1 MSESSEEEREE
12 EQATVLPTP
21 LRRSVSV
28 GGQEN
33 ENRTSV
39 LRALWAQQHQ
49 EEQKDAEERFAAEQG
64 DEDDEDEEDEEDDE
78 DGSEEDEGAD
88 QGDRVKTEPGFEQE
102 ADAARY
108 RRELEERYAAE
119 VARARWMSSGGQSYG
134 GYGGAYN
141 PPPAEYGGYGRARE
155 ETPPGRRPSG
165 FIPVYTGAEVRRS
178 DSPAYGWNQTAW
190 PVPPREPLRPFGW
203 TPAALCDADDG
214 LAEPKD
220 GDEVKE
226 CPVVGVGAEVKESP
240 VVRVDETEGVAVL
253 KEVVACPE
261 ANEFVEEK
269 ADDKLK
275 ESIDQVEIVIAVNET
290 VAEELKEGVGV
301 SVPEPEDGSGL
312 RTVLDEGDK
321 AELAGETVP
330 DGADEVERGC
340 VREKKKNM
348 RPENEMNAK
357 ETEAVVYS
365 NIGVPAID
373 GSREDSAVKN
383 RAEGEE
389 PTVETSPLVIRALG
403 RRAVYEWLKKVRNE
417 GTPLE
422 PSHRDQVPE
431 VDWVQLLAVTAELTK
446 RDSVPLP
453 DWVTFSEWV
462 ECNHS
467 KCGELV

>member
-203 TPAALCDADDG
+203 TPGTGWSPAPAANAP
-214 LAEPKD
+214 AK
-220 GDEVKE
+220 VVIKKE
-226 CPVVGVGAEVKESP
+226 KTKKPTTK
-240 VVRVDETEGVAVL
+240 
-253 KEVVACPE
+253 
-261 ANEFVEEK
+261 K
-269 ADDKLK
+269 AT
-275 ESIDQVEIVIAVNET
+275 T
-290 VAEELKEGVGV
+290 VATTATPTKP
-301 SVPEPEDGSGL
+301 S
-312 RTVLDEGDK
+312 
-321 AELAGETVP
+321 TVP
-330 DGADEVERGC
+330 AQP
-340 VREKKKNM
+340 KKKKSTK
-348 RPENEMNAK
+348 NA
-357 ETEAVVYS
+357 VC
-365 NIGVPAID
+365 D
-373 GSREDSAVKN
+373 
-383 RAEGEE
+383 RAG
-389 PTVETSPLVIRALG
+389 
-403 RRAVYEWLKKVRNE
+403 
-417 GTPLE
+417 
-422 PSHRDQVPE
+422 
-431 VDWVQLLAVTAELTK
+431 
-446 RDSVPLP
+446 
-453 DWVTFSEWV
+453 
-462 ECNHS
+462 
-467 KCGELV
+467 

>member
-1 MSESSEEEREE
+1 M
-12 EQATVLPTP
+12 
-21 LRRSVSV
+21 
-28 GGQEN
+28 
-33 ENRTSV
+33 
-39 LRALWAQQHQ
+39 
-49 EEQKDAEERFAAEQG
+49 
-64 DEDDEDEEDEEDDE
+64 
-78 DGSEEDEGAD
+78 
-88 QGDRVKTEPGFEQE
+88 
-102 ADAARY
+102 
-108 RRELEERYAAE
+108 
-119 VARARWMSSGGQSYG
+119 
-134 GYGGAYN
+134 
-141 PPPAEYGGYGRARE
+141 
-155 ETPPGRRPSG
+155 
-165 FIPVYTGAEVRRS
+165 
-178 DSPAYGWNQTAW
+178 
-190 PVPPREPLRPFGW
+190 
-203 TPAALCDADDG
+203 
-214 LAEPKD
+214 
-220 GDEVKE
+220 
-226 CPVVGVGAEVKESP
+226 
-240 VVRVDETEGVAVL
+240 AVL

-290 VAEELKEGVGV
+290 VAERLKEGVGV

-330 DGADEVERGC
+330 DGADEDERGC

-348 RPENEMNAK
+348 RPKNEMNAK

-373 GSREDSAVKN
+373 GSGEDSAVKN
-383 RAEGEE
+383 RAGGEE

-403 RRAVYEWLKKVRNE
+403 RRAVYEWLTKVRNE

-462 ECNHS
+462 ECYHS
-467 KCGELV
+467 KCGELVWKKLLEHKADETIPNEEKEPRTRRS